1 MFFILVMILILFALS
16 IFAYSLLRKK
26 QIIDAPPN
34 VLAAMLFILLIFIS
48 LCFVITVP
56 SVMLCIVALGGNFLF
71 GEYITYDS
79 SFSLISFSLLVGVI
93 VVFLSPFLLFI
104 GKGLAYLLKLPAWL
118 TSALEWIIS
127 WIVLHLS
134 IKYVLHIK
142 LVNVSIWGHGTLI
155 LSFFVSFL
163 FIGIDLIYSGM
174 KQRKPPMDEHA

>member
-79 SFSLISFSLLVGVI
+79 FFSLISFSLLVGVI

-104 GKGLAYLLKLPAWL
+104 GKGLAYLFKLPAWL
-118 TSALEWIIS
+118 TSALE
-127 WIVLHLS
+127 
-134 IKYVLHIK
+134 
-142 LVNVSIWGHGTLI
+142 
-155 LSFFVSFL
+155 
-163 FIGIDLIYSGM
+163 
-174 KQRKPPMDEHA
+174 